1 MGLIYNF
8 QFVGQINMGGGVVFN
23 YPATLSVI
31 APYLVSCEARVPAV
45 PAARYCKRSFGFS
58 RLFHFLFQCKIPLIE
73 CFPLGGQ
80 LGVFIFP
87 CLCRDCGLAV
97 HYALGIIFRCRKQD
111 LLGFGQRLL
120 SLVFEK
126 NVGLLDMLFQSA

>member
-8 QFVGQINMGGGVVFN
+8 QFVRQKNMGGGVVFN
-23 YPATLSVI
+23 YPAALSVI
-31 APYLVSCEARVPAV
+31 APYLVSCKARVPAV

-58 RLFHFLFQCKIPLIE
+58 WLLSLLLLMQDTIE
-73 CFPLGGQ
+73 CFPLSSQ

-97 HYALGIIFRCRKQD
+97 HYAFEIIFRRRKQD
-111 LLGFGQRLL
+111 FLGFGQRLL
-120 SLVFEK
+120 SLVLEI
-126 NVGLLDMLFQSA
+126 NVGLLDMFFQSA